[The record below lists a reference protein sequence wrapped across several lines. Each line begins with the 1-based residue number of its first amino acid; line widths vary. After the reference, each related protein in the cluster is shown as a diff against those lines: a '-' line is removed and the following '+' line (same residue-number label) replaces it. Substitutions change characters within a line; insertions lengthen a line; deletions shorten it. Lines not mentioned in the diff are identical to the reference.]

1 MMHLEDY
8 LVTVQLNDI
17 EDIMYND
24 QIDEG
29 KVKDALKKVWD
40 FITGKNK
47 KKKVKAAGSGEISKS
62 KEDKLEEIDWNEIRK
77 DIEFDDPLKRAKERA
92 VQGGVEVKGIKHDDK
107 IVALMAYKSR
117 SKIEGYADC
126 PYILASQ
133 IDKEYQGK
141 GYLKQMVEKIYDI
154 CKANGQKFVLVSNA
168 EYNSKEYWKNNNF
181 DGTIEDPNDKD
192 KAKAHY
198 GECGKIV
205 NSIKE

>member
-92 VQGGVEVKGIKHDDK
+92 VQGGVEGLEFWFMVHGYTSIIEEVFWMLQLY
-107 IVALMAYKSR
+107 IVCERVGVSSR
-117 SKIEGYADC
+117 SARTRPMC
-126 PYILASQ
+126 
-133 IDKEYQGK
+133 
-141 GYLKQMVEKIYDI
+141 
-154 CKANGQKFVLVSNA
+154 
-168 EYNSKEYWKNNNF
+168 
-181 DGTIEDPNDKD
+181 
-192 KAKAHY
+192 
-198 GECGKIV
+198 
-205 NSIKE
+205 